1 MRTSTRWSFSTVTR
15 LPWQLLYSIS
25 SYSVQG
31 SIRILSYYNGMLVNL
46 TVERQPETII
56 WPVIAVVYLVVLVVF
71 LVIVA
76 T

>member
-1 MRTSTRWSFSTVTR
+1 
-15 LPWQLLYSIS
+15 
-25 SYSVQG
+25 
-31 SIRILSYYNGMLVNL
+31 MLVNL